1 MQMTDQQLNEMHH
14 QTVRQLAET
23 LAHVGARHEKAMR
36 RQRWFF
42 LLIATLFFLAYYM
55 TKEPSAT
62 VFAQVPAQFSPQ
74 TENLDPESRATM
86 REELIKGLPD
96 EKRQR
101 LERFEQEVR
110 WVSQYMQTWDKGMEG
125 AVVALML
132 YKMSNSMESV
142 PQMYDQMKVM
152 NSLMTAMP
160 AMATEMQ
167 RMNANMSV
175 ITANTGVMTQNMD
188 STMGRMGRSMPWVP
202 W

>member
-1 MQMTDQQLNEMHH
+1 ML
-14 QTVRQLAET
+14 
-23 LAHVGARHEKAMR
+23 
-36 RQRWFF
+36 F
-42 LLIATLFFLAYYM
+42 LLAFHM

-62 VFAQVPAQFSPQ
+62 VFAQVPAEFPLQ

-101 LERFEQEVR
+101 LDRFEQEVK

-175 ITANTGVMTQNMD
+175 ITANMGVMTQNMD
-188 STMGRMGRSMPWVP
+188 STMGRMGRSMPWMP

>member
-1 MQMTDQQLNEMHH
+1 MQTTNQQLNELH
-14 QTVRQLAET
+14 QVVRQLAAT
-23 LAHVGARHEKAMR
+23 LAHTEARHDRVMR
-36 RQRWFF
+36 QQRWLF
-42 LLIATLFFLAYYM
+42 LLITMLFSLSFYM

-62 VFAQVPAQFSPQ
+62 VFAQVPAEFPLQ
-74 TENLDPESRATM
+74 TEHLDPESRAAM

-96 EKRQR
+96 EERQR
-101 LERFEQEVR
+101 LDRFEQEVN

-175 ITANTGVMTQNMD
+175 ITANMGVMTQNMD
-188 STMGRMGRSMPWVP
+188 STMGRMGRSMPWMP

>member
-1 MQMTDQQLNEMHH
+1 MQTTNQQLNEMH
-14 QTVRQLAET
+14 QAVRQLAAT
-23 LAHVGARHEKAMR
+23 LAHAEACHERAMR
-36 RQRWFF
+36 QQRW
-42 LLIATLFFLAYYM
+42 LFFLITMLFSLAFYM
-55 TKEPSAT
+55 TKEPGAT
-62 VFAQVPAQFSPQ
+62 VLAQVPAEFTPQ
-74 TENLDPESRATM
+74 TENLDPVGRATM
-86 REELIKGLPD
+86 RDELIKRLPD

-101 LERFEQEVR
+101 LDRFEQEVK
-110 WVSQYMQTWDKGMEG
+110 WVNQYMQTWDKGMEG

-142 PQMYDQMKVM
+142 PLMYDQMKVM

-175 ITANTGVMTQNMD
+175 ITANMGVMTQNMD
-188 STMGRMGRSMPWVP
+188 STMGRMGRSMPWMP